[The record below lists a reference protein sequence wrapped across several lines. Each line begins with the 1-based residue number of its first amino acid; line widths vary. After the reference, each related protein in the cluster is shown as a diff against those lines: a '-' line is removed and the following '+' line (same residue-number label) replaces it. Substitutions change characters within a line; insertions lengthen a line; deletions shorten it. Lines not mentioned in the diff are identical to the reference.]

1 MEVYMIQDPVVRR
14 VVAYA
19 LAAVALF
26 FIALVAVDHAEARAP
41 RGGRSFSGS
50 RTFSRPSAPP
60 RSAQQPPAGST
71 AFNRQPFG
79 SGSFMRG
86 MAGGLLGGMIG
97 GMIFGGPAHGGM
109 GGFGGSGIG
118 LIEILLLGGVAWFI
132 FKRFVRPTRRQA
144 TTNSYG
150 GAGPYRAFDTSATPY
165 DDGPMPDIAPAPDSA
180 RSLEA
185 VRRSDPHFDPDLFR
199 EGAQDTF
206 FKIQA
211 AWMRQDLSLVDG
223 LIGDDL
229 ASEYRR
235 QLEEMK
241 ARGVINRLENIAVR
255 SVEIIDA
262 GCDRGFAWI
271 TVKFT
276 ANLLDYT
283 VNAQTG
289 EVVEGDPAT
298 PVKFEENWTFA
309 APEGTSDWKLEGV
322 G

>member
-1 MEVYMIQDPVVRR
+1 MEVDMIQDSVLRR
-14 VVAYA
+14 LVACA
-19 LAAVALF
+19 LAAVAVLF
-26 FIALVAVDHAEARAP
+26 ITLVAVENAEARAP

-60 RSAQQPPAGST
+60 RSAQQPPAGSAT
-71 AFNRQPFG
+71 FNRQPFG
-79 SGSFMRG
+79 SSSFMRG

-118 LIEILLLGGVAWFI
+118 LIEILLLGGLIWFI
-132 FKRFVRPTRRQA
+132 FKRFIRPTRQQA
-144 TTNSYG
+144 SAGSHG
-150 GAGPYRAFDTSATPY
+150 GSGPYRAFDTTATPY
-165 DDGPMPDIAPAPDSA
+165 DDGPMPDIAPVSTTASGIA
-180 RSLEA
+180 V

-199 EGAQDTF
+199 EGAQDIF
-206 FKIQA
+206 FRIQA

-223 LIGDDL
+223 LIGEDL

-283 VNAQTG
+283 VDAKT
-289 EVVEGDPAT
+289 EKVVEGDPTT

-309 APEGTSDWKLEGV
+309 APEGTSDWKLEGI